1 MGEIW
6 VVLSQKE
13 VKMEVNC
20 KKKKKGT
27 DGLERNSPV
36 ESHWRILGGRMLL
49 YDLCF
54 NESLWL
60 LG

>member
-1 MGEIW
+1 MGGIW

-20 KKKKKGT
+20 KKKET
-27 DGLERNSPV
+27 DGLERNSPM
-36 ESHWRILGGRMLL
+36 ESHWRILGRRMLL